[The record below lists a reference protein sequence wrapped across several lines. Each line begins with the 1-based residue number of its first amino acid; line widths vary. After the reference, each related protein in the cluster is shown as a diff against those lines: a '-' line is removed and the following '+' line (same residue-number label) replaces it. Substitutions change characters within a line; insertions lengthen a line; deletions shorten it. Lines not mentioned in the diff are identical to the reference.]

1 MIRPLPA
8 LRRLLIRLTVVVALL
23 VLLPYAW
30 APVYDFPAPIPFSGS
45 QLWNP
50 YASAQGHWKRA
61 NFHAHGRAWFGLTS
75 GAQPGSEVVRHYHQ
89 LGYDVAGVSDYQHI
103 AAFNGVNTPPVYEHG
118 FNIGKSHQLAIGA
131 HAVEWFDLPLWQS
144 HSNQQYI
151 IDRVHAKSDLVALNH
166 PNTRDAYNE
175 QTVRTVTGFDLI
187 EVANGP
193 FTDEGA
199 WDAALSSGRP
209 VWSVGNDDTHDI
221 EDTRRTAAAWTMIDA
236 LTPEIGDIVEAL
248 RNGRSYT
255 VLRTG
260 AVGSANATR
269 LSSLV
274 VENRT
279 MTVTLDGSPSTMS
292 FIGVDGTVRL
302 VVRDA
307 TTASYSFTDADPY
320 VRVVVTT
327 PQAMLFLNPVIR
339 WDGARL
345 PRPVA
350 TVNAAL
356 TWTQRGAAV
365 LLFGILLA
373 RLWPRRGH
381 ARSAAPSP
389 AIPEA

>member
-1 MIRPLPA
+1 MIRPLRA
-8 LRRLLIRLTVVVALL
+8 LRRVLVRLTLVVAVL

-30 APVYDFPAPIPFSGS
+30 APVYDFPTPAPFSGS
-45 QLWNP
+45 QFLNP
-50 YASAQGHWKRA
+50 YAAAPGHWKRA

-75 GAQPGSEVVRHYHQ
+75 GAQPSSEVVQHYHQ
-89 LGYDVAGVSDYQHI
+89 LGYDVAGISDYQHI
-103 AAFNGVNTPPVYEHG
+103 AAFNGVNSPPVYEHG

-151 IDRVHAKSDLVALNH
+151 IDRVRAKTDLVTLNH
-166 PNTRDAYNE
+166 PNTRDAYDE
-175 QTVRTVTGFDLI
+175 ETVRTLTGFDLI

-193 FTDEGA
+193 FTDESA

-236 LTPEIGDIVEAL
+236 PTTDIGDIVDAL
-248 RNGRSYT
+248 RDGRSYT

-260 AVGSANATR
+260 AIGAANGTR
-269 LSSLV
+269 LSSLDV
-274 VENRT
+274 NGHT
-279 MTVTLDGSPSTMS
+279 MTVTIDGAPSTLS
-292 FIGVDGTVRL
+292 FIGADGAVRH
-302 VVRDA
+302 VERDA

-339 WDGARL
+339 WDGSHL

-350 TVNAAL
+350 TVNASL

-365 LLFGILLA
+365 LLLGMLLLK
-373 RLWPRRGH
+373 LWPRRGQ
-381 ARSAAPSP
+381 A
-389 AIPEA
+389 